1 LATTNANF
9 KVKNGLDAVS
19 NISTLAG
26 LVVGTST
33 LPANMQSY
41 LLSTSA
47 TNVGLSIRGAS
58 GQSANLT
65 EWQNNTPSTVALV
78 TSGGS
83 IFSSANG
90 GFGSTSAL
98 STARLSVTGAASSI
112 GVIVRGN
119 ATTPGNLQEWQTS
132 TPTTVASI
140 SSGGAFTTTGL
151 TLSSTTSPIT
161 LNASVGTSGQVLTS
175 AGAGATPTWTTPSG
189 GSFTGGTLTSN
200 LTLAAGTTSIS
211 PLTFQSGTNLT
222 TVTAGVVEYDGTV
235 FYQTSNTTPGR
246 ALKNQSYYYIHNAS
260 YYVDYSGSG
269 AAQSIL
275 GGTTTGITLAAGTTY
290 EFELNV
296 AVQQTYAISNN
307 FTLTH
312 NWQSTTVTG
321 SPVVSYIQIADY
333 GSNTTGF
340 TTAQT
345 NSTVR
350 VTTGGIIVSAAIA
363 SGSRYSIY
371 NIKGTIRVTG
381 TGTVKVYPTLA
392 GTASTDN
399 TVIIQS
405 GSRLRLTPIGNGT
418 VTTVGA
424 WA

>member
-1 LATTNANF
+1 MPKQLSTF
-9 KVKNGLDAVS
+9 DINGRL
-19 NISTLAG
+19 
-26 LVVGTST
+26 
-33 LPANMQSY
+33 
-41 LLSTSA
+41 LLSSA
-47 TNVGLSIRGAS
+47 AGTN
-58 GQSANLT
+58 
-65 EWQNNTPSTVALV
+65 
-78 TSGGS
+78 
-83 IFSSANG
+83 
-90 GFGSTSAL
+90 
-98 STARLSVTGAASSI
+98 
-112 GVIVRGN
+112 
-119 ATTPGNLQEWQTS
+119 
-132 TPTTVASI
+132 
-140 SSGGAFTTTGL
+140 
-151 TLSSTTSPIT
+151 
-161 LNASVGTSGQVLTS
+161 GQVLTS
-175 AGAGATPTWTTPSG
+175 GGSGTTPTWTTVSG

-222 TVTAGVVEYDGTV
+222 TVTAGANEYDGTV
-235 FYQTSNTTPGR
+235 FYQTSSTTTGR
-246 ALKNQSYYYIHNAS
+246 ALKNQSYYYVHNAS
-260 YYVDYSGSG
+260 YYVDYTGTG

-296 AVQQTYAISNN
+296 AVQQVYAISNN

-321 SPVVSYIQIADY
+321 SPVVSYIQVADY

-399 TVIIQS
+399 TVTIQA

-418 VTTVGA
+418 VTTVGT